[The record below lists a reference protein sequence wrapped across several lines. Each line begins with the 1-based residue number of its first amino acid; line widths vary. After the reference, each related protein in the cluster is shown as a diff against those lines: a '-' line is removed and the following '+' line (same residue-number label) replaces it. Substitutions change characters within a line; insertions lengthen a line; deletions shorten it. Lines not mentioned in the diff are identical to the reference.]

1 MISLRVATLH
11 DLDALTAIEAA
22 SFPPAEGASRESFE
36 ARLKAF
42 PEGFLIA
49 EADGTPVGLIDGMVT
64 NCETIE
70 DRLYDDARLHDP
82 QGAWQSVFIPTGVV
96 GGLRA
101 ICSPP
106 SSKRPEGRG
115 GAA

>member
-1 MISLRVATLH
+1 MISLRAATLR

-49 EADGTPVGLIDGMVT
+49 EDDGTPVGLIDGMVT

-70 DRLYDDARLHDP
+70 DRLYEDARLHDP
-82 QGAWQSVFIPTGVV
+82 KGAWQSVFGQKGRAPRRDAHLQGAPHSL
-96 GGLRA
+96 LRA
-101 ICSPP
+101 L
-106 SSKRPEGRG
+106 RV
-115 GAA
+115 